1 MRHEGAKE
9 KSELSEAAQE
19 EEKLLRE
26 QLTEELGY
34 EPTQEELDEW
44 LREHTESY

>member
-1 MRHEGAKE
+1 MNDDQQKQTD
-9 KSELSEAAQE
+9 LSDAVNGEQDF
-19 EEKLLRE
+19 LRTR
-26 QLTEELGY
+26 LTEELGR

>member
-1 MRHEGAKE
+1 MSNEPE
-9 KSELSEAAQE
+9 NFELSEAADE
-19 EEKLLRE
+19 EEKFVRE
-26 QLTEELGY
+26 KLKEELGR

>member
-1 MRHEGAKE
+1 MSNEPE
-9 KSELSEAAQE
+9 NFELSEAADE
-19 EEKLLRE
+19 GEKFVREKLK
-26 QLTEELGY
+26 EELGR